1 MSLFRAAARL
11 HKWPT
16 NRNSIRRN
24 SRRYIS
30 DKASGFANSR
40 FFQVSEEVRD
50 AVATGKP
57 VVALE
62 TTIYTHGELDHVGSL
77 EKDPVTNQ
85 RPGFPYP
92 DNIALASL
100 LESVV
105 RCNGGVPAT
114 IGVLNG
120 VARVGLDAEEMIELA
135 SAAQASQP
143 VLKVSRRDIGYICGM
158 VSQFSVLHFICIA
171 NLSRVLPARRSM
183 AARRS
188 LGL

>member
-1 MSLFRAAARL
+1 MSLFRTAARL
-11 HKWPT
+11 HGWPKK
-16 NRNSIRRN
+16 RNSIRLN

-62 TTIYTHGELDHVGSL
+62 TTIYTHGEIDHHGLVEHDSIT
-77 EKDPVTNQ
+77 DQ

-105 RCNGGVPAT
+105 RRNGGVPAT

-120 VARVGLDAEEMIELA
+120 VARVGLDPEEMIELA
-135 SAAQASQP
+135 SAAQASKT

-158 VSQFSVLHFICIA
+158 VS
-171 NLSRVLPARRSM
+171 
-183 AARRS
+183 
-188 LGL
+188 